1 MTRTSL
7 LKVATLSAWLIL
19 TPVMWYAA
27 SKSFST
33 VDRVLGAANPQ
44 FSQATKG
51 MAEGQARVV
60 LRHLASEINRSFFWS
75 YGLAQ
80 IVLGGAL
87 LLLLW
92 CAIPRDSLGLG
103 VVCFMVG
110 LVLILTFVLTPMIVS
125 LGRSIDFVPRTPPPP
140 EMPRFWALHGAFTG
154 LDGVK
159 YLAGLGLLVRWVLR
173 G

>member
-7 LKVATLSAWLIL
+7 LKVAILSAWLML

-33 VDRVLGAANPQ
+33 VDRVLQTANPQ

-92 CAIPRDSLGLG
+92 RAIPRDSLGLG